1 MLGCGSFEEAGSGGD
16 DMHDA
21 QLRVMIALAM
31 RSFAA
36 TLRQVIDCASGD
48 SRNAL
53 VVVSEGE

>member
-16 DMHDA
+16 DMHVA
-21 QLRVMIALAM
+21 QLRVMIAVAV

-36 TLRQVIDCASGD
+36 TLRQVIVCSSGGCQD
-48 SRNAL
+48 AL